1 MSLSMT
7 RKEREAFLADTHV
20 AVISVAE
27 PGRGPLT
34 IPVWYRYEPGGVV
47 RFTTG
52 RDSRKT
58 ARFRAAGRISL
69 CVQTEVAPYQYVS
82 VEGPVTISDQIDFEL
97 DVRQVAHRYLGP
109 EMGEMYLSAT
119 ASEREEAPSVLITL
133 TPERWLS
140 VDYRKMG

>member
-7 RKEREAFLADTHV
+7 KKDREAFLADTHV
-20 AVISVAE
+20 AVISIAE

-58 ARFRAAGRISL
+58 ALLRAAGRISL

-82 VEGPVTISDQIDFEL
+82 VEGPVTISDRIDFEN
-97 DVRQVAHRYLGP
+97 DVRAVAKRYLGP
-109 EMGEMYLSAT
+109 EMGEMYLAAT
-119 ASEREEAPSVLITL
+119 AADREQAPSVLITL
-133 TPERWLS
+133 MPERWLS